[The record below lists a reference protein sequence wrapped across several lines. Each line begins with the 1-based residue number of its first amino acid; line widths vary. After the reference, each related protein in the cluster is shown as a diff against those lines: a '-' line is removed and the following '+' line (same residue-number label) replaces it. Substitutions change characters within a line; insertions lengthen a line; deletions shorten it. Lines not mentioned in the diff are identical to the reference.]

1 MSSRSGVPAPLVLLG
16 ATVVLLAGGFVGFRL
31 LTAEADAGPAEP
43 TCETRVVA
51 ADEEVT
57 SNLVKVNVYNSS
69 SVAGLANRVSI
80 NLQRR
85 GFLAGQI
92 GNYEGD
98 LDVKAVT
105 VLTDDPDDPRVR
117 LVRAQ
122 FEDVEIADPDPS
134 LPSDAISVI
143 VGDDYEELGKDV
155 RSTENDREFT
165 VCLPILPET

>member
-1 MSSRSGVPAPLVLLG
+1 MSRHGTASTPLVLL
-16 ATVVLLAGGFVGFRL
+16 AAAVVLLGGLFVGFRL
-31 LTAEADAGPAEP
+31 LTAEADTGPAEP
-43 TCETRVVA
+43 TCESRTVA

-57 SNLVKVNVYNSS
+57 SNLVKVNVYNASQ
-69 SVAGLANRVSI
+69 VAGLANRVSI

-92 GNYEGD
+92 GNYAGD
-98 LDVKAVT
+98 LEVKAVT

-122 FEDVEIADPDPS
+122 FEDVEIADPDPT

-165 VCLPILPET
+165 VCLPIVPEV